1 MSLDQ
6 EISGAEI
13 ILQALKDQ
21 EVDTIFGYPGGA
33 VLPIYD
39 AIFGQNFLK
48 HVLVRQEAG
57 AVHAA
62 EGFARSSGKVG
73 VLLVTSGPG
82 VTNVV
87 TGLTDALMDSI
98 PIVCISG
105 QVPSHLI
112 GTDAFQECDTTGITR
127 PCTKHNYLV
136 KDVNKLSE
144 IIKKYL
150 ENFNNAQTHLF
161 GNSYVNNKKKN
172 IKILPMLLGDLN
184 QCSMNLL
191 SDFLKSDVYVV
202 FGSSY
207 IKGELVDFLVK
218 QKAINIHAGVSPYY
232 RGTDCNF
239 WALYDDNPHLVGT
252 TIHLLS
258 KGLDSGPMLYHAMS
272 NLKSNPFEYTM
283 STIKSAFHSI
293 PERIKDGS
301 IFTIKPIVQDKI
313 KEVRYSKKSEFSE
326 DVVKEYFEKKID
338 LNSKKFDNSLLKEP
352 LFLDN

>member
-1 MSLDQ
+1 M
-6 EISGAEI
+6 
-13 ILQALKDQ
+13 K
-21 EVDTIFGYPGGA
+21 
-33 VLPIYD
+33 
-39 AIFGQNFLK
+39 
-48 HVLVRQEAG
+48 
-57 AVHAA
+57 
-62 EGFARSSGKVG
+62 
-73 VLLVTSGPG
+73 
-82 VTNVV
+82 
-87 TGLTDALMDSI
+87 
-98 PIVCISG
+98 
-105 QVPSHLI
+105 
-112 GTDAFQECDTTGITR
+112 ITLF
-127 PCTKHNYLV
+127 TKNNNRHNYLI
-136 KDVNKLSE
+136 NLLSE
-144 IIKKYL
+144 ISDELFVIQECKTIFPGIVPGHYQASPIMKKYF
-150 ENFNNAQTHLF
+150 ENVNIAQSHLF

-172 IKILPMLLGDLN
+172 IKILPMLSGDLN

-283 STIKSAFHSI
+283 STVKSAFHSI
-293 PERIKDGS
+293 AERIKDGS
-301 IFTIKPIVQDKI
+301 IFTIKPILQDKI

-352 LFLDN
+352 FFLDN